1 MSKEKVALKLESSLI
16 GPSTHS
22 SSQWGKLISIFFVT
36 EAIFKAFFYISGRGS
51 VSLFAGG
58 PDSSCTYKCKDN
70 GGCTVEFESDNFFS
84 GASKGSCFPASF
96 GGACLGTPNQCE
108 DCNKVMG
115 CK

>member
-1 MSKEKVALKLESSLI
+1 M
-16 GPSTHS
+16 
-22 SSQWGKLISIFFVT
+22 VT

-84 GASKGSCFPASF
+84 GASKGSCFPANF
-96 GGACLGTPNQCE
+96 GGACFGTPNQCE

-115 CK
+115 CKWKKNILTNQFVSDE